1 MDIKRF
7 YEEIGGN
14 YEEALSRLMMDS
26 LIEKFVLKF
35 KESQK
40 IDGLKSAI
48 EAHDYEKTFFE
59 IHTLKGVALNLAFK
73 KLGDASVEL
82 TELIRG
88 DLAKTANPDEVDKTY
103 EKVEACYLV
112 LISKIN
118 WLIS

>member
-1 MDIKRF
+1 MDIKQF

-35 KESQK
+35 KETQK
-40 IDGLKSAI
+40 IDDLKAAV
-48 EAHDYEKTFFE
+48 EAHDFEKVFYE

-73 KLGDASVEL
+73 KLSEACSEL
-82 TELIRG
+82 TELVRG
-88 DLAKTANPDEVDKTY
+88 DLAKTANPDEVSKAY
-103 EKVEACYLV
+103 EKVEANYLE

-118 WLIS
+118 